1 MPGTESVLDGVLRN
15 RPTESVSR
23 QSKSKQGR
31 MTETWKRIQARRLV
45 RKIFGR
51 QSARAFVVVRR
62 VVPILLTAFVMSFHA
77 VLIQASESPELKAE
91 NLLRTG
97 TVLAE
102 KTHYLEALE
111 MFDEARDLL
120 DQAGSNQTLLYSDVL
135 FSLAQTKIKARIH
148 QDFAAS
154 YVKSGLEEV
163 QAANRLR
170 EKLSGV
176 LPQKLAQ
183 GYYLE
188 GYILKRFFRRTKQA
202 VSCFVKAVNVDPGSA
217 AAKRELSELVTGP
230 ENR

>member
-1 MPGTESVLDGVLRN
+1 
-15 RPTESVSR
+15 
-23 QSKSKQGR
+23 
-31 MTETWKRIQARRLV
+31 MTSTRKRIQARRHISLIFRRHIAQAWGVVRLV
-45 RKIFGR
+45 I
-51 QSARAFVVVRR
+51 QVLPMAVVMTSPAVVV
-62 VVPILLTAFVMSFHA
+62 L
-77 VLIQASESPELKAE
+77 ASETPELKAE

-97 TVLAE
+97 TVLSDR
-102 KTHYLEALE
+102 THYLEALE

-120 DQAGSNQTLLYSDVL
+120 DQAGLNQTLLYGDVL
-135 FSLAQTKIKARIH
+135 FALAQTKIKGRIH

-188 GYILKRFFRRTKQA
+188 GYILKRFFMRTKQA
-202 VSCFVKAVNVDPGSA
+202 ESCFRRAVNVDPGSS
-217 AAKRELSELVTGP
+217 AAKRELSELIAGP